1 MSREKSEKAGVAKE
15 LFDSGLPLADIA
27 KQLGV
32 SAGTVRSWKS
42 RYGWGMDRN
51 ATLHKKQTQRCKGKR
66 SEKKEEKDG
75 DFWQSDEV
83 LENSDLTDKQRLFC
97 ILYTQCFNATK
108 AYQRAYEGCT
118 YNTAAVEGCRTLRN
132 PKIREEIKT
141 LKQNRFDR
149 ELLTAEDIVQKFI
162 DIAFADIKEYLK
174 WGKHGVQFIDSSEV
188 DGTLITEIKWGKNG
202 TSVKLSDRISALRW
216 LAEHMDMATE
226 KQRAEIALLKVK
238 AGECAEGS
246 ERIKEQAQRNIESI
260 LSQLKAIEDGDVV
273 E

>member
-1 MSREKSEKAGVAKE
+1 MSREKSEKADKAKE
-15 LFDSGLPLADIA
+15 LFDSGIPLVDIA

-42 RYGWGMDRN
+42 RYGWGGSQCN
-51 ATLHKKQTQRCKGKR
+51 VAQKKQLQRCKRKR
-66 SEKKEEKDG
+66 STKQEERDG
-75 DFWQSDEV
+75 DFWQSDET

-108 AYQRAYEGCT
+108 AYQKAHEGCT
-118 YNTAAVEGCRTLRN
+118 YNTAAVEGCRLLKN
-132 PKIREEIKT
+132 PKIRKEIKS
-141 LKQNRFDR
+141 LKQNRFNQ
-149 ELLTAEDIVQKFI
+149 ELLATEDIFQKFI
-162 DIAFADIKEYLK
+162 DIAYADIKDYLR
-174 WGKHGVQFIDSSEV
+174 WGENGVQFIDSAEV
-188 DGTLITEIKWGKNG
+188 DGSLVTEIRWGKNG

-226 KQRAEIALLKVK
+226 KQKVEIALLKAK
-238 AGECAEGS
+238 AGEDAQGS

-260 LSQLKAIEDGDVV
+260 LSQLRTIGDGDAV